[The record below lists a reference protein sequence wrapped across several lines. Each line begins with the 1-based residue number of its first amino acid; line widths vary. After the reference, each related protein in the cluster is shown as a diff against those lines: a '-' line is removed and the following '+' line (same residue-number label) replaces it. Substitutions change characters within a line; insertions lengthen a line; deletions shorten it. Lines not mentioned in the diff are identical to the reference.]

1 MFQDGFNVDD
11 GPLRDYSS
19 PESRMFFTF
28 IERGQIPPEL
38 QQLAR
43 GGEVAVNIE
52 DKRGETFQAPK
63 QATQA
68 FAGEGRVLGR

>member
-11 GPLRDYSS
+11 GPLREYSS
-19 PESRMFFTF
+19 PESRQFFTF

-52 DKRGETFQAPK
+52 DKRGETFAAPQK
-63 QATQA
+63 PAKA
-68 FAGEGRVLGR
+68 FAGEGRTLGR